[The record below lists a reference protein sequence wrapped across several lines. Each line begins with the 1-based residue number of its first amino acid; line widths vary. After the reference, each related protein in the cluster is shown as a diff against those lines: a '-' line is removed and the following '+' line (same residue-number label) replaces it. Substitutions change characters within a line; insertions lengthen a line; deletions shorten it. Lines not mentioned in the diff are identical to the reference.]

1 MPAVKASSL
10 MAALIRRSRANYWVA
25 SATAKACFHSR
36 AGLKPRQIL
45 SLVKKGPSGHDQ
57 SLNATAGIGRVIR
70 HAFKRISYLPFL
82 SPKASLSIFIWS
94 NQSNQKHRSWA
105 RLRTALSCFNRALAN
120 PDFCRQATELLRPSQ
135 PQARPKPV
143 ELPPERVHASGLAVL
158 SMLQREGRLIDF
170 LKEDMAAFS
179 DAEIGAAA
187 RVVHAGCRKVF
198 SEYFAI
204 EPALTDAEGATIQ
217 VPAGFDAQ
225 RIRLTGNIAGQP
237 PFRGTLKHHGWV
249 ATAVR
254 MPAVSETLDPRVLAA
269 AEVEL

>member
-1 MPAVKASSL
+1 MEQPIQPETS
-10 MAALIRRSRANYWVA
+10 
-25 SATAKACFHSR
+25 
-36 AGLKPRQIL
+36 
-45 SLVKKGPSGHDQ
+45 
-57 SLNATAGIGRVIR
+57 
-70 HAFKRISYLPFL
+70 FL
-82 SPKASLSIFIWS
+82 
-94 NQSNQKHRSWA
+94 A

-135 PQARPKPV
+135 PQAGPKPV

-170 LKEDMAAFS
+170 LQEDMAAFS